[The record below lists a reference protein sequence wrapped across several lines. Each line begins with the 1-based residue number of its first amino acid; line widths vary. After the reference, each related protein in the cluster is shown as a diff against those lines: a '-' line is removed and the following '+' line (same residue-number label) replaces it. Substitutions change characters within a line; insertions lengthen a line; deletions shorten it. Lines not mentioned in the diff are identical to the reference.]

1 MKIYH
6 PFFSFITFAL
16 ILTSCIESTDK
27 AIQAQNKNTGID
39 LNVDHSK
46 EINFDFS
53 TIDQRINTAQDLSFE
68 DTDGILFGDLS
79 FSKMDMNENRSD
91 LQIESIVD
99 MQLMVDMQRM
109 VDMQLM
115 VDICGDG
122 IRTGVEACDE
132 ASDRCVD
139 CQIPCQYA
147 GGRACGGNT
156 IPGDSHF
163 LYECDGQHFVVI
175 EDCGQL
181 CERLPQGIPD
191 RCPPE
196 NQANQANQAVV
207 QIPQALLDTL
217 SPVPY
222 VEGNCTP
229 IQVNNWP
236 YEAKNCRYRA
246 GGISTSVITATPSPD
261 QVARWIIDAVTL
273 IPSVQNLKQ
282 SNEAQYINA
291 LIAIAQAVLNQS
303 SRIFPLDGGIIE
315 NMGNGYENYI
325 FDRGVTSGCST
336 GCYCRI
342 NSLHRN
348 QWCTYEADILGG
360 NREACLDR
368 MGRRG
373 LTEAWGNQC
382 LQNHIDAWHSDQNQ
396 HFRAKA
402 YMYQLSII
410 NQCPN
415 LNACTPNQVL
425 RALNTAISEN

>member
-1 MKIYH
+1 MKVCP
-6 PFFSFITFAL
+6 PFLSLLIFAFIL
-16 ILTSCIESTDK
+16 ISCIESTYT
-27 AIQAQNKNTGID
+27 ATQNKNTDID
-39 LNVDHSK
+39 LNVDHFK
-46 EINFDFS
+46 EIKIDFS
-53 TIDQRINTAQDLSFE
+53 TIDHSTNPAKDLSFE
-68 DTDGILFGDLS
+68 DTDVFDDLS
-79 FSKMDMNENRSD
+79 FSKMDIQVSLMDMNRLGVDMDENRSD
-91 LQIESIVD
+91 LQIESIID
-99 MQLMVDMQRM
+99 MQLMVE
-109 VDMQLM
+109 
-115 VDICGDG
+115 ICGDG
-122 IRTGVEACDE
+122 IRTGSEACDE
-132 ASDRCVD
+132 ASDRCVN

-156 IPGDSHF
+156 IPGDPNF

-191 RCPPE
+191 RCTPNPPE
-196 NQANQANQAVV
+196 NQENQAVV
-207 QIPQALLDTL
+207 QIPQALLDAL

-229 IQVNNWP
+229 TQVDYWP

-246 GGISTSVITATPSPD
+246 GGISTSVITATPSPER
-261 QVARWIIDAVTL
+261 VARWIIDAVTL

-282 SNEAQYINA
+282 RNEAKYINA

-348 QWCTYEADILGG
+348 QWCTYKADILGG
-360 NREACLDR
+360 NREACLDQI
-368 MGRRG
+368 GRRG

-425 RALNTAISEN
+425 QALNTAISQN